1 MLEPSKPRLGTPVRQ
16 THTPPAKAPALEVST
31 TLVVRRR
38 VAFLDRHPGV
48 ASWLLVLP
56 GTIWM
61 MLFVGIPLASIVLF
75 SFWRSGFAGLVPDYN
90 VENYAALLGGR
101 TFWRITFW
109 TYEVVIMALA
119 GVIVLAYP
127 AAYAIWRVVRD
138 DRWKTAVLLLCIV
151 PFWTSYLTRTITW
164 LPMFGREGVVNRVL
178 LALGV
183 IGEPLEILLYTPYSM
198 MWGLWSLYIVFM
210 IGPLYH
216 SMTKIDEDVMS
227 AAAMLGAT
235 PVRTFFHVVLPL
247 TRPGLMAGSLFVMV
261 LGLGEFFTER
271 VIGGAQNP
279 MLAGLILRQIDIFQ
293 WASASAIAVTLTVLT
308 LVTVSAMLRL
318 FDLRKV

>member
-1 MLEPSKPRLGTPVRQ
+1 VGTPVEQ
-16 THTPPAKAPALEVST
+16 TQTPPAKAPALEVST

-38 VAFLDRHPGV
+38 VAFLYRHPGV

-56 GTIWM
+56 GTLWM

-109 TYEVVIMALA
+109 TYEVVIIALA

-293 WASASAIAVTLTVLT
+293 WASASAIAVTLTFLT
-308 LVTVSAMLRL
+308 LVTVSAMLRV

>member
-1 MLEPSKPRLGTPVRQ
+1 MGTPVEQ
-16 THTPPAKAPALEVST
+16 TQTPPAKAPALEVST

-38 VAFLDRHPGV
+38 VAFLYRHPGV

-56 GTIWM
+56 GTLWM

-109 TYEVVIMALA
+109 TYEVVIIALA

-293 WASASAIAVTLTVLT
+293 WASASAIAVTLTFLT
-308 LVTVSAMLRL
+308 LVTVSAMLRV

>member
-1 MLEPSKPRLGTPVRQ
+1 MLDRSKPRAPMRQ

-31 TLVVRRR
+31 TLVVRRG
-38 VAFLDRHPGV
+38 VAFLERHPGV
-48 ASWLLVLP
+48 ASLLLVLP

-101 TFWRITFW
+101 TFWRITLW

-235 PVRTFFHVVLPL
+235 PLRTFFHVVLPL

>member
-1 MLEPSKPRLGTPVRQ
+1 MGTPVEQ
-16 THTPPAKAPALEVST
+16 TQTPPAKAPALEVST

-38 VAFLDRHPGV
+38 VAFLYRHPGV

-56 GTIWM
+56 GTLWM

-90 VENYAALLGGR
+90 VENYASLLGGR
-101 TFWRITFW
+101 TFWRITLW
-109 TYEVVIMALA
+109 TYEVVIMSLA

-235 PVRTFFHVVLPL
+235 PVRTFFHIVLPL

-293 WASASAIAVTLTVLT
+293 WASASAIAVTLTFLT
-308 LVTVSAMLRL
+308 LVTVSAMLRV

>member
-1 MLEPSKPRLGTPVRQ
+1 MGTPVPQ

-31 TLVVRRR
+31 TLAVRRR
-38 VAFLDRHPGV
+38 VAFRDHHPGV

-178 LALGV
+178 FALGV

-318 FDLRKV
+318 FDLRNV

>member
-178 LALGV
+178 FALGV

-235 PVRTFFHVVLPL
+235 PVRTFFHIVLPL

-308 LVTVSAMLRL
+308 LVTLSAMLRL

>member
-1 MLEPSKPRLGTPVRQ
+1 MLDRSKPRAPMRQ

-31 TLVVRRR
+31 TLVVRRG
-38 VAFLDRHPGV
+38 VAFLERHPGV
-48 ASWLLVLP
+48 ASLLLVLP

-109 TYEVVIMALA
+109 TYEVVIIALA

-138 DRWKTAVLLLCIV
+138 DRWKTAVLLLCVV

-235 PVRTFFHVVLPL
+235 PLRTFFHVVLPL
-247 TRPGLMAGSLFVMV
+247 TRPGMMAGSLFVMV

>member
-1 MLEPSKPRLGTPVRQ
+1 MGTPVPQ

-31 TLVVRRR
+31 TLAVRRR

-178 LALGV
+178 FALGV

-318 FDLRKV
+318 FDLRNV

>member
-1 MLEPSKPRLGTPVRQ
+1 MGTPVPQ

-31 TLVVRRR
+31 TLAVRRR
-38 VAFLDRHPGV
+38 VAFLDHHPGV

-178 LALGV
+178 VALGV

-235 PVRTFFHVVLPL
+235 PVRTFFHVILPL

-293 WASASAIAVTLTVLT
+293 WASASAIAVTLTFLT

>member
-178 LALGV
+178 FALGV

-318 FDLRKV
+318 FDLRNV

>member
-1 MLEPSKPRLGTPVRQ
+1 MGTPVPQ

-178 LALGV
+178 VALGV

-318 FDLRKV
+318 FDLRNV

>member
-1 MLEPSKPRLGTPVRQ
+1 MRQ
-16 THTPPAKAPALEVST
+16 THTPPAKAPAVEVST
-31 TLVVRRR
+31 TLVVRRG
-38 VAFLDRHPGV
+38 VAFLERHPGV
-48 ASWLLVLP
+48 ASLLLVLP

-109 TYEVVIMALA
+109 TYEVVIIALA

-138 DRWKTAVLLLCIV
+138 DRWKTAVLLLCVV

-235 PVRTFFHVVLPL
+235 PLRTFFHVVLPL

>member
-1 MLEPSKPRLGTPVRQ
+1 M
-16 THTPPAKAPALEVST
+16 
-31 TLVVRRR
+31 
-38 VAFLDRHPGV
+38 RHPGV
-48 ASWLLVLP
+48 ASLLLVLP

-101 TFWRITFW
+101 TFWRITLW
-109 TYEVVIMALA
+109 TYEVVIMSLA

-235 PVRTFFHVVLPL
+235 PLRTFFHVVLPL